1 MLKSQLEELLLRFQK
16 SEIDLGEVLNRLR
29 DLPYEN
35 LEFAHVDHHRQLRQ
49 GFPEVIFCAGKTTA
63 QIHDIIEAI
72 LKQEMPVLATRADE
86 KVATNILKAFP
97 KLHYNEQGRVLYSEP
112 HKIYSDLDE
121 KLLIVTAGTADMA
134 VAEEAY
140 QSAFMM
146 GFKAKKIYDVGVSGI
161 HRLFSYKDLITGAKV
176 IIVVAGMEGA
186 LPSVVGGM
194 TAVPL
199 IAVPTSTGYGTSFKG
214 ITALLAMLNSCSS
227 GVTVVNIDNG
237 FGAAAAAAQILR
249 LLVSDTV

>member
-16 SEIDLGEVLNRLR
+16 SEINLGEVLNRLR

-63 QIHDIIEAI
+63 QILEIIKTI
-72 LKQEMPVLATRADE
+72 VKRNMPLLATRADAS
-86 KVATNILKAFP
+86 VASTVLKEFP
-97 KLHYNEQGRVLYSEP
+97 NLHYNELGRVLFSKPQRTYKE
-112 HKIYSDLDE
+112 LNE
-121 KLLIVTAGTADMA
+121 TLLIVTAGTADIPI
-134 VAEEAY
+134 AEEAF

-146 GFKAKKIYDVGVSGI
+146 GFTARKIYDVGVSGI
-161 HRLFSYKDLITGAKV
+161 HRLLSYKDVITGAKV

-199 IAVPTSTGYGTSFKG
+199 IAVPTSTGYGASFNG
-214 ITALLAMLNSCSS
+214 IAALLAMLNSCSS

-249 LLVSDTV
+249 LLVSDPI